1 MVANDFL
8 KMNLTEITFEEVMY
22 VLEENGCESGEL
34 IDNYGN
40 SAVEIDLNFDSE
52 DGSYACVHIFPKDYV
67 VEDDEEF
74 DYFCDCLCSQDWEC
88 AATDYIKAF
97 YVLVMDENGMEVLG
111 YKDFGFTHEAFDR
124 LQHRD

>member
-8 KMNLTEITFEEVMY
+8 KMNLTEMTFEEVMY

-52 DGSYACVHIFPKDYV
+52 DGSYACIHIFPKDYV

-74 DYFCDCLCSQDWEC
+74 DYFCDCLCSQDWDC
-88 AATDYIKAF
+88 AETDYVKRF

-111 YKDFGFTHEAFDR
+111 YKNFGITKEVFDS
-124 LQHRD
+124 LQYRD

>member
-1 MVANDFL
+1 MVANDFF
-8 KMNLTEITFEEVMY
+8 KMNLTEMTFEEVMY